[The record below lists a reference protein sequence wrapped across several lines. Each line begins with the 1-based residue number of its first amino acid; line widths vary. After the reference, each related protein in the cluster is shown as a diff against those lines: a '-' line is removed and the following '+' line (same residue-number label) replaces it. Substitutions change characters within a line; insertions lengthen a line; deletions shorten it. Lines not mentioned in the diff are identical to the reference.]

1 MLSSV
6 GMIQPSPP
14 MIPYGM
20 SCKNL
25 NLQLIQLS
33 KEPSNPSI
41 VLVDQNICAVVQE
54 QEMHNLK
61 VKIKNK
67 PTDLGNSTLEFLL
80 ACLDLGNFGEE
91 KGICDDD
98 AQVQRQFKKFSK
110 QIENAKED
118 DKIWKFHQHGCQV
131 IW

>member
-1 MLSSV
+1 MDLNYVEFSWYDPTKSTDDS
-6 GMIQPSPP
+6 IWYELQEPQPPIDP
-14 MIPYGM
+14 T
-20 SCKNL
+20 L
-25 NLQLIQLS
+25 

-80 ACLDLGNFGEE
+80 ACLDLGNLGEE

-118 DKIWKFHQHGCQV
+118 DKI
-131 IW
+131 